1 MDFTPYLDEIALVH
15 CRCPIDADM
24 KHEADCTVRRAR
36 VLPYLKDLARDVIL
50 QERERA
56 ARVADY
62 CAVPGMHN
70 PGDPRTARFIAAAI
84 RKGE

>member
-56 ARVADY
+56 ARVAE
-62 CAVPGMHN
+62 AVVDGGYH
-70 PGDPRTARFIAAAI
+70 DCEYDIREIAAAI

>member
-15 CRCPIDADM
+15 CRCPIEADM

-36 VLPYLKDLARDVIL
+36 VVPYLGNLVREAIL
-50 QERERA
+50 WERERA
-56 ARVADY
+56 AR
-62 CAVPGMHN
+62 AVWN
-70 PGDPRTARFIAAAI
+70 ACYKYDATQRDICIEAI